1 MKITVI
7 AHTRILGKAMSDLT
21 ENVWEPPDHVA
32 FVHEDHGSVLA
43 EFCGRGC
50 YESWSRPNPETAT
63 TEGYIGNIIEHEHF
77 SVLEHGTV
85 SIHFADVSRS
95 FTHELVRHR
104 HFSFSQLSQRF
115 QQLKDNTEFVAPELL
130 SGDDQ
135 AEDLLLGAWV
145 DSVGWYEK
153 LLRIAQ
159 RRAEEQ
165 GYTGLMAKKRALEA
179 ARCVLPNMTP
189 TKIVVSGNH
198 RSWIEFL
205 LKRGGTGADL
215 EIRKAAFEVLEL
227 LQGIEPSIYK
237 HLAVMTSLADN
248 HETFIGW
255 VK

>member
-1 MKITVI
+1 MKISIV
-7 AHTRILGKAMSDLT
+7 AYTRISD
-21 ENVWEPPDHVA
+21 EVMWNVTGEKWAPPTHPEFIDNGA
-32 FVHEDHGSVLA
+32 ILA

-63 TEGYIGNIIEHEHF
+63 TSGYIGNIIEHEHF

-85 SIHFADVSRS
+85 SIHFEGVSRS

-115 QQLKDNTEFVAPELL
+115 QQLGEARRVVPELFR
-130 SGDDQ
+130 GDEE
-135 AEDLLLGAWV
+135 AETLVTDAWLAAVLFYQELLPVA
-145 DSVGWYEK
+145 E
-153 LLRIAQ
+153 

-215 EIRKAAFEVLEL
+215 EIRKAAFQVLEL

-255 VK
+255 HK

>member
-32 FVHEDHGSVLA
+32 FGHEDHGSVLA

-115 QQLKDNTEFVAPELL
+115 QKLGDQLPVKPGLFD
-130 SGDDQ
+130 GDGE
-135 AEDLLLGAWV
+135 AERVLMLAWV
-145 DSVGWYEK
+145 RMVDDYHH
-153 LLRIAQ
+153 LLQIAE
-159 RRAEEQ
+159 RRAEAA
-165 GYTGLMAKKRALEA
+165 GYSGLMAKKRALEA
-179 ARCVLPNMTP
+179 ARCALPNMTP

-205 LKRGGTGADL
+205 LKRGSVAADL

-237 HLAVMTSLADN
+237 HLMVHGWDN
-248 HETFIGW
+248 ETFIGW

>member
-1 MKITVI
+1 MKISIV
-7 AHTRILGKAMSDLT
+7 AYTRISD
-21 ENVWEPPDHVA
+21 EVMWNVTGEKWAPP
-32 FVHEDHGSVLA
+32 VHPEFIDNGAILA

-63 TEGYIGNIIEHEHF
+63 TSGYIGNIIEHEHF

-85 SIHFADVSRS
+85 SIHFEGVSRS

-115 QQLKDNTEFVAPELL
+115 QKLKDTTEFVTPELL
-130 SGDDQ
+130 SGDYR

-145 DSVGWYEK
+145 DSVGWYEQ

-159 RRAEEQ
+159 QRAEEQ

-205 LKRGGTGADL
+205 LKRGGIAADL
-215 EIRKAAFEVLEL
+215 EIRKAAFRVLEL

-237 HLAVMTSLADN
+237 HLAVHGDGNETYMGWLA
-248 HETFIGW
+248 
-255 VK
+255 